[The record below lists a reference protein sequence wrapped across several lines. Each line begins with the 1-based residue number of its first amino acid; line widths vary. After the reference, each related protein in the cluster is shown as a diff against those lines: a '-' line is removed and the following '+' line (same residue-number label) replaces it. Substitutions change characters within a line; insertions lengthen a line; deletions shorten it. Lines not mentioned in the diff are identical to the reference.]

1 MNKQE
6 KALLE
11 NQQYGLTGN
20 HSAVKICTWTKKSLR
35 DEGVCYKEKFYGIK
49 SHKCCQMTPSLGICQ
64 NECIF
69 CWRDQKVKGS
79 FKPLDEPEDIIK
91 NSVIEQRR
99 LLNGFKGNAKVN
111 MEKFEQAQNP
121 DQYAISLSGEPTLYP
136 KLSELIERLH
146 KAGCTTFLVTN
157 GLQPGLLTELA
168 MPTQLYVSLDAPNE
182 ELFNKIDKSS
192 VKDAWKKLNET
203 LDLLPLLNKKTRTA
217 IRITLIKGY
226 NLVAPEQ
233 YAARIEKSSP
243 MFVEVKGYMFVGS
256 SRQRLSM
263 ENMPRHPEVKA
274 FAEKICKHCSYKIV
288 DEQPISRVVL
298 LMKEDKDRFIKP

>member
-1 MNKQE
+1 MNAKE

-11 NQQYGLTGN
+11 NQQYGFTGN

-35 DEGVCYKEKFYGIK
+35 DEGTCYKEKFYGIK
-49 SHKCCQMTPSLGICQ
+49 SHKCCQMTPSVGLCQ
-64 NECIF
+64 NACIF

-79 FKPLDEPEDIIK
+79 FTPMDDPDDIIK
-91 NSVIEQRR
+91 KSVLEQRR

-111 MEKFEQAQNP
+111 MEKFEEAQNP

-136 KLSELIERLH
+136 KLSELIDKLT

-182 ELFNKIDKSS
+182 ELFNKIDQPSFKG
-192 VKDAWKKLNET
+192 AWKKLNET
-203 LDLLPLLNKKTRTA
+203 LDLLPELGKKTRTA
-217 IRITLIKGY
+217 IRITLIAKY
-226 NLVAPEQ
+226 NMVHPEL
-233 YAARIEKSSP
+233 YAARIEKSQP

-263 ENMPRHPEVKA
+263 DNMPRHPEVKA
-274 FAEKICKHCSYKIV
+274 FAEEICKCCSYKIV
-288 DEQPISRVVL
+288 DEQPRSRVLL
-298 LMKEDKDRFIKP
+298 LMKEDKDRFIR